1 MPIFLWSHYF
11 EKVERDCRKCI
22 FLSKKCLVCRKRDR
36 TTFWRERMEWQMSQ
50 NISRKNEN
58 SLDYCVQLRTAIWT
72 CLNYH
77 HLHHSAMFKHF
88 SRLFILKKFV
98 IAVLEHSVWISI
110 RFYVRIQLILS
121 QMKRHRHFVRTST
134 HASVTAIH
142 VSIQKKMVKNRLK
155 YCLTLVIY
163 RFRWI

>member
-77 HLHHSAMFKHF
+77 HLPCLSIMRIF